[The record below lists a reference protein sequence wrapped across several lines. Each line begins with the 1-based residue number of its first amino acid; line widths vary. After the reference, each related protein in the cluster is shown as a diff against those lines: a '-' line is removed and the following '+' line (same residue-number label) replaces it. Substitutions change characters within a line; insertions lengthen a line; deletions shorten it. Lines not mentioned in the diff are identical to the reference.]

1 MDTTPQIPQYAI
13 LPSRHF
19 WRRAVACIVD
29 IIIFQAVILI
39 AVYCIS
45 TVIPLDFRF
54 AGWSYTQ
61 CGVEVSDQLAK
72 RIDAGWPLKPGE
84 VRISQICEVSQI
96 GSEKQRYLQTGVS
109 HQTDNWTSAR
119 WLTIPVDANG
129 NPVIGTVS
137 VYPIV
142 ISGIVNIALLA
153 LAFAYF
159 SANGRRTIGK
169 KLLGLRVQSVDG
181 KNPGLGTEFRR
192 EILKFSP
199 YLLFIAADFAFS
211 LFPVFPTEDFDALL
225 RMSRDGYTLL
235 DSGAAM
241 FDVVLGI
248 AALIWWFLPLI
259 FWRGQTFYDRICACK
274 VVKS

>member
-1 MDTTPQIPQYAI
+1 MDTTPQMPQYAT

-19 WRRAVACIVD
+19 WRRAVAYLID
-29 IIIFQAVILI
+29 IIIFQAAILI

-45 TVIPLDFRF
+45 TVLPLDFRF
-54 AGWSYTQ
+54 PGWSYTQ
-61 CGVEVSDQLAK
+61 CGVELPDQLAK
-72 RIDAGWPLKPGE
+72 RIDAGWPLRSGE
-84 VRISQICEVSQI
+84 VRINQICEVSQI

-109 HQTDNWTSAR
+109 RQTDNGTSGQ
-119 WLTIPVDANG
+119 WLTIPVDADD
-129 NPVIGTVS
+129 NPVIGPVF
-137 VYPIV
+137 VYSSV
-142 ISGIVNIALLA
+142 ISGIVNIAFLA
-153 LAFAYF
+153 FAFAYF

-181 KNPGLGTEFRR
+181 KSPGLGTEFRR

-199 YLLFIAADFAFS
+199 YLFFIAAAFAFS
-211 LFPVFPTEDFDALL
+211 LFPVFPTEDFDVLL

-235 DSGAAM
+235 NKGAAT
-241 FDVVLGI
+241 FNIILGI
-248 AALIWWFLPLI
+248 AALIWWFLPFI

>member
-1 MDTTPQIPQYAI
+1 MDTIPQMPQYAT

-61 CGVEVSDQLAK
+61 CGVEVPDQLAK
-72 RIDAGWPLKPGE
+72 RIDAGWPLRTGE
-84 VRISQICEVSQI
+84 VRTNQICEVSQI
-96 GSEKQRYLQTGVS
+96 GSEKQKYLQTGIAR
-109 HQTDNWTSAR
+109 QTDYWVSGQ
-119 WLTIPVDANG
+119 WLIIPVDADG
-129 NPVIGTVS
+129 NPVVGTES
-137 VYPIV
+137 VYPSL

-181 KNPGLGTEFRR
+181 KNPDLGTAFRR

-199 YLLFIAADFAFS
+199 YLLFSAADFAFS

-235 DSGAAM
+235 DNGAAT
-241 FDVVLGI
+241 FNIILGI

>member
-1 MDTTPQIPQYAI
+1 MDTTPQIPQYAT

-61 CGVEVSDQLAK
+61 CSVEVPDQLAK
-72 RIDAGWPLKPGE
+72 RIDVGWPLKPGE
-84 VRISQICEVSQI
+84 VRINQICEVSQI

-109 HQTDNWTSAR
+109 RQTDYGTSAR
-119 WLTIPVDANG
+119 WLAVPVDADG
-129 NPVIGTVS
+129 NPVVETES
-137 VYPIV
+137 VYPSL

-169 KLLGLRVQSVDG
+169 KLMGLRVQSVDG
-181 KNPGLGTEFRR
+181 KNPGLGIEFRR
-192 EILKFSP
+192 EILKFCP
-199 YLLFIAADFAFS
+199 YLLFIAAAFA
-211 LFPVFPTEDFDALL
+211 LPVFPTEDFDTLL
-225 RMSRDGYTLL
+225 RMSHDGYTLL
-235 DSGAAM
+235 DNGAAV
-241 FDVVLGI
+241 FFEIILGI

>member
-1 MDTTPQIPQYAI
+1 M
-13 LPSRHF
+13 
-19 WRRAVACIVD
+19 ACIVD

-61 CGVEVSDQLAK
+61 CGVEMPDQLAK
-72 RIDAGWPLKPGE
+72 RIDAGWPLRSGE
-84 VRISQICEVSQI
+84 VRINQICEVSQI
-96 GSEKQRYLQTGVS
+96 GSEKQKYLQTGVS
-109 HQTDNWTSAR
+109 RQTDYGTSAQ
-119 WLTIPVDANG
+119 WLTIPVDADS
-129 NPVIGTVS
+129 NPVVGTEP
-137 VYPIV
+137 VYPSL

-169 KLLGLRVQSVDG
+169 KLMGLRVQSVDG
-181 KNPGLGTEFRR
+181 KNPGLGTAFRR

-199 YLLFIAADFAFS
+199 YLLFSTAEFAFS

-225 RMSRDGYTLL
+225 RMSRDGYTLW
-235 DSGAAM
+235 DNSDAM
-241 FDVVLGI
+241 FGIILGI

-259 FWRGQTFYDRICACK
+259 FWQGQTFYDRICACK
-274 VVKS
+274 VVKI

>member
-1 MDTTPQIPQYAI
+1 MDTTPQMPQYAT

-61 CGVEVSDQLAK
+61 CSVEVPDQLAK
-72 RIDAGWPLKPGE
+72 RIDVGWPLKPGE
-84 VRISQICEVSQI
+84 VRINQICEISQI

-109 HQTDNWTSAR
+109 RQTDYGTSAQ
-119 WLTIPVDANG
+119 WLAVPVDADG
-129 NPVIGTVS
+129 NPVLGSVS
-137 VYPIV
+137 VYPSV

-181 KNPGLGTEFRR
+181 KNPGLGIEFRR

-199 YLLFIAADFAFS
+199 YLLFIAAAFAI
-211 LFPVFPTEDFDALL
+211 PVFPTEDFDTLL
-225 RMSRDGYTLL
+225 HMSRDGYTIL
-235 DSGAAM
+235 DNGAAM
-241 FDVVLGI
+241 FEIILGI
-248 AALIWWFLPLI
+248 AALMWWFLPLI

>member
-1 MDTTPQIPQYAI
+1 MDTIPQMPQYAT

-61 CGVEVSDQLAK
+61 CGVEVPDQLAK
-72 RIDAGWPLKPGE
+72 RIDAGWPLRTGE
-84 VRISQICEVSQI
+84 VRNNQICEVSQI

-109 HQTDNWTSAR
+109 RQTDYWVSAQ
-119 WLTIPVDANG
+119 WLAIPVDADG
-129 NPVIGTVS
+129 NPVVGTES
-137 VYPIV
+137 VYPSV
-142 ISGIVNIALLA
+142 ISGILNIALLA

-199 YLLFIAADFAFS
+199 YLLFSAADFAFS
-211 LFPVFPTEDFDALL
+211 LFPILPTEDFDALL
-225 RMSRDGYTLL
+225 RMSRDGYTPFT
-235 DSGAAM
+235 DGTAT
-241 FDVVLGI
+241 FNIILGI

-274 VVKS
+274 VVSA